1 MLAPWESERSGG
13 IVIYAASS
21 PAQLSLNLNLGNKFY
36 SSCIKYLEP
45 ALIVF
50 LGLWEKLACLK
61 ALETMSNQFD
71 SSRWKKLKVQQQRI
85 FYPKKLARDIHSA

>member
-36 SSCIKYLEP
+36 SLCIKYLEL

-50 LGLWEKLACLK
+50 VGLWEKLACLK

-71 SSRWKKLKVQQQRI
+71 GSRWKKAKSAATMKLLSKN
-85 FYPKKLARDIHSA
+85 LARDIHSA